1 MRVIDLGGGHDE
13 DYNDEIYDRR
23 GGRGRSRR
31 SDGTYMGYGGGI
43 YDHYGEDEMYRR
55 GWFGERG
62 IRDEYE
68 GTEPYMRR
76 GRRSR
81 YY

>member
-1 MRVIDLGGGHDE
+1 MACVSKIGSLYE
-13 DYNDEIYDRR
+13 LVTN
-23 GGRGRSRR
+23 
-31 SDGTYMGYGGGI
+31 
-43 YDHYGEDEMYRR
+43 
-55 GWFGERG
+55 
-62 IRDEYE
+62 RDEYE